1 MADGPYVLDQAQ
13 QQQGLAALQATG
25 SGLSGGSTVSA
36 GPGFDAG
43 AYLSGFNSKPGTPG
57 SRVYLGPNKG
67 ILNPGLAA
75 GGVGMIGAFSGKNTD
90 SYENARMAPINWDE
104 KQKRD
109 FISKGILYKMPG
121 FDYNMG
127 MPEIMDAWDGL
138 VKSAQAFSKEGA
150 EWSPWDVMGSYAND
164 GKGFGTIRKGDW
176 LYDARTGDKVKY
188 VGPRTKT
195 TTSKNVNLS
204 SPEDVRALTTQ
215 MLTELLGRAPTDE
228 ELAKYRSSIN
238 GYERA
243 NPEMTT
249 TTHTLNDMGEE
260 VAQSSTTTGGASQAA
275 LGSIVEGGAKKG
287 PEYGKYQAGTTYFNA
302 LMQMITGG

>member
-36 GPGFDAG
+36 GPGFNAG

-150 EWSPWDVMGSYAND
+150 EWSPG
-164 GKGFGTIRKGDW
+164 
-176 LYDARTGDKVKY
+176 
-188 VGPRTKT
+188 
-195 TTSKNVNLS
+195 
-204 SPEDVRALTTQ
+204 DVRALTTQ